1 MEEGQGKRPLRAGT
15 AAGGEREPGAA
26 VLLGDVS
33 RDVRAQEMEGQS
45 APLGV
50 GEVAESVCHRLVGG
64 SEDVRE
70 ELDVVARPLDL
81 LEEVAV
87 VEQKSAGEVVRQIDL
102 DQPPGF
108 GMAGLS
114 VTQGALDQPLAIE
127 HQKPDA
133 GGGLKFERFVGQRR
147 PPAPAAALRM
157 QAGADR

>member
-114 VTQGALDQPLAIE
+114 VTE
-127 HQKPDA
+127 
-133 GGGLKFERFVGQRR
+133 
-147 PPAPAAALRM
+147 AAAE
-157 QAGADR
+157 QAPPHDPPKPQAEGATEVREVVRE